1 MIINYCWE
9 VFGLRILPLSSL
21 SSSVPAFKRSQECN
35 FNGGSFTARPWYK
48 WNFTSPPK
56 SGINSSISGRSDL
69 SERTLSGRKKKRG
82 GKEIQFKKECR
93 FHFCSEL
100 ITCGAADRHLAC
112 WWWNLFLFTPPVY
125 TLPLLFFVYLP
136 FCLPLPPRRVI
147 DFGGLLLVLPCLAF
161 FFFFLSSHAH
171 ARLGSD
177 VFEPLPY
184 LCILFSGEAFMWHP
198 CSLKPLP
205 E

>member
-112 WWWNLFLFTPPVY
+112 WWWNLFLFTPPRLHPAI
-125 TLPLLFFVYLP
+125 TFL
-136 FCLPLPPRRVI
+136 CLPPFLSSSSPTASNWLWRAASRPA
-147 DFGGLLLVLPCLAF
+147 LPCL
-161 FFFFLSSHAH
+161 FFFFLIQSCTRTLRVRCVWTPALS
-171 ARLGSD
+171 
-177 VFEPLPY
+177 VYFV
-184 LCILFSGEAFMWHP
+184 
-198 CSLKPLP
+198 
-205 E
+205 